1 MNILPKKLKY
11 VGATLAL
18 SLAGTSV
25 CLTVPV
31 GFATDGNQNSTV
43 SSENVQAGPDKIM
56 NYAVNLEKGT
66 STAQFNS
73 LVEEAKRLGGVI
85 LREYPQLSSFF
96 VQASSSTFDV
106 DLEAKAQEVGI
117 PVHSVGPTRQ
127 KEVEGREVVLPNV
140 TPSAPSSES
149 NESGSQGFKA
159 SSENPVYE
167 QDPLSAE
174 AWGLHAI
181 GAIEAAKVDVK
192 LERTVVGIL
201 DGGIKGSHPDL
212 RNQIEKDLSVGCQVN
227 GIPDNSYAA
236 WQDDHYHGTHVAG
249 IVAAE
254 HNTEGIDG
262 VAPKARLAA
271 VKVANSNG
279 SFYPE
284 YVTCGF
290 VWAADHKFAV
300 TNNSYYVDPWEFW
313 KPSERSQKAGLEV
326 VSRAADYA
334 YKSGVVNIAAAGNA
348 NTNLDNPVD
357 SGESPND
364 LPESEH
370 IQNRDITGGLDIP
383 AMLPNMVTVSALEP
397 REGAADPAV
406 AKLGR
411 SGFSNYGTNT
421 IDIAAP
427 GTDIYSTFVAEKSPY
442 GFDYD
447 VLDGTSM
454 ASPHVA
460 GVAALLRAVNP
471 TLTPDQVV
479 ELLKKHAAKNFARL
493 AKPTDGKEYRGSGLA
508 SALDAVLYDQPKPKI
523 QSVEYSSDNGQTWS
537 ALENATV
544 RGKVQIRVTATGPAT
559 KVSFGAENKKA
570 ENTGDGAF
578 DGRVIAQGE
587 FDFTNPPAVQPESET
602 ANSLASL
609 RSVAD
614 EDTRDVSLNIE
625 AFGRNNDSRADDDVK
640 LAVPFKAGKPLPKA
654 TEEKADK
661 EKPASEDSTK
671 VKKPVLV
678 KKPSGELS
686 QTGIDS
692 LTIISLALALAT
704 AGTVLTRRKTSAK

>member
-1 MNILPKKLKY
+1 MKTLSKRLKY
-11 VGATLAL
+11 IGATLAL
-18 SLAGTSV
+18 SLAGTSA
-25 CLTVPV
+25 CLAVPA
-31 GFATDGNQNSTV
+31 GFATDGDQDSTV
-43 SSENVQAGPDKIM
+43 STENTQAGPDKIM

-73 LVEEAKRLGGVI
+73 LVEEAKRLGGVV
-85 LREYPQLSSFF
+85 LQQYPQLSSFF

-127 KEVEGREVVLPNV
+127 KEVEGREVVLPNAV
-140 TPSAPSSES
+140 SSTPASGSAG
-149 NESGSQGFKA
+149 SGSQFAKSQLEDPA
-159 SSENPVYE
+159 YE
-167 QDPLSAE
+167 QDPMSATT
-174 AWGLHAI
+174 WGLHAI

-201 DGGIKGSHPDL
+201 DTGIKGSHPDL
-212 RNQIEKDLSVGCQVN
+212 QNQIEKDLSVGCQVN
-227 GIPDNSYAA
+227 GIPDTSYAA

-249 IVAAE
+249 TVAAE
-254 HNTEGIDG
+254 HNGIGVDG

-271 VKVANSNG
+271 VKVSNSNG

-290 VWAADHKFAV
+290 IWAADHKFAV
-300 TNNSYYVDPWEFW
+300 TNNSYYVDPWEYW
-313 KPSERSQKAGLEV
+313 VPSERSQKAGLEV
-326 VSRAADYA
+326 VSRAVDYA
-334 YKSGVVNIAAAGNA
+334 YKSGVVNITAAGNA
-348 NTNLDNPVD
+348 NNDNDNPVD

-364 LPESEH
+364 LDESA
-370 IQNRDITGGLDIP
+370 IIRNRDITGGMDIP
-383 AMLPNMVTVSALEP
+383 TMLPSTVSVSAVGRTSITE
-397 REGAADPAV
+397 DPAIMPLSR
-406 AKLGR
+406 AR
-411 SGFSNYGTNT
+411 FSNYGVNSITL
-421 IDIAAP
+421 AAP
-427 GTDIYSTFVAEKSPY
+427 GVGIQSTFVAENDKY
-442 GFDYD
+442 NRDYAAIS
-447 VLDGTSM
+447 GTSM

-479 ELLKKHAAKNFARL
+479 ELLKKHAAKNLGRL
-493 AKPTDGKEYRGSGLA
+493 TEPTDGKEYRGAGLT
-508 SALDAVLYDQPKPKI
+508 SALDAVLYDQPQPTI
-523 QSVEYSSDNGQTWS
+523 QNVEYSSDNGQSWN

-559 KVSFGAENKKA
+559 KLSFTAEDQSA

-578 DGRVIAQGE
+578 DGRVIAQNE

-602 ANSLASL
+602 ASSLASL

-654 TEEKADK
+654 NE
-661 EKPASEDSTK
+661 EKPASESTAK
-671 VKKPVLV
+671 AKKPVLV
-678 KKPSGELS
+678 KKPNGELS

-704 AGTVLTRRKTSAK
+704 AGAVLTRRKTSAK

>member
-1 MNILPKKLKY
+1 MNVVPKRMKY
-11 VGATLAL
+11 VGAALAL
-18 SLAGTSV
+18 SLAGTSA
-25 CLTVPV
+25 CLAVPA
-31 GFATDGNQNSTV
+31 GFATDGDQDSTV
-43 SSENVQAGPDKIM
+43 TNERAQAGPDKIM

-73 LVEEAKRLGGVI
+73 LVEEAKRLGGVV
-85 LREYPQLSSFF
+85 LQQYPQLSSFF
-96 VQASSSTFDV
+96 VQASSSTFDI

-127 KEVEGREVVLPNV
+127 KEIEGREVVLPNV
-140 TPSAPSSES
+140 TPSVSPSSGN
-149 NESGSQGFKA
+149 NESGRQRFKD
-159 SSENPVYE
+159 SLENPAYE
-167 QDPLSAE
+167 QDPLSAN

-201 DGGIKGSHPDL
+201 DTGIKGSHPDL
-212 RNQIEKDLSVGCQVN
+212 QNQIEKDLSVGCQVN
-227 GIPDNSYAA
+227 GIPNTSYEA
-236 WQDDHYHGTHVAG
+236 WQDDDIHGTHVAG
-249 IVAAE
+249 TVAAE
-254 HNTEGIDG
+254 HNSIGVDG

-279 SFYPE
+279 LFYPE

-290 VWAADHKFAV
+290 IWAADHKFAV
-300 TNNSYYVDPWEFW
+300 TNNSYYVDPWEYW
-313 KPSERSQKAGLEV
+313 VPSERSQKAGLEV
-326 VSRAADYA
+326 VSRAVDYA
-334 YKSGVVNIAAAGNA
+334 YKSGVVNITAAGNA
-348 NTNLDNPVD
+348 DNDVDNPVD

-364 LPESEH
+364 LTELEIIS
-370 IQNRDITGGLDIP
+370 NRDITGGMDIP
-383 AMLPNMVTVSALEP
+383 TMLPSTVTVSAVGRKRP
-397 REGAADPAV
+397 SGDPATML
-406 AKLGR
+406 LGR
-411 SGFSNYGTNT
+411 ASFSNYGVNSITL
-421 IDIAAP
+421 AAP
-427 GTDIYSTFVAEKSPY
+427 GVSIYSTFPAENDSEHR
-442 GFDYD
+442 DYAAIS
-447 VLDGTSM
+447 GTSM

-471 TLTPDQVV
+471 TLTPDEVV
-479 ELLKKHAAKNFARL
+479 ALLKKHAAKNFARL
-493 AKPTDGKEYRGSGLA
+493 SEPVGGKEYRGAGLV
-508 SALDAVLYDQPKPKI
+508 SALDAVLYDQPKPTI
-523 QSVEYSSDNGQTWS
+523 QNVEYSSDNGQSWS

-544 RGKVQIRVTATGPAT
+544 RGKVLIRVTATGPAT
-559 KVSFGAENKKA
+559 KLSFTAENQKA
-570 ENTGDGAF
+570 QNIGDGAF

-602 ANSLASL
+602 ASSLASL

-654 TEEKADK
+654 NEEKVSSETK
-661 EKPASEDSTK
+661 EKG
-671 VKKPVLV
+671 KKPVLV
-678 KKPSGELS
+678 KKPNGQLS

-704 AGTVLTRRKTSAK
+704 AGAVLTRRKTSAK